1 MLNKLIKF
9 LIHLHGT
16 KAVRISSYL
25 CDLDLNEFVTNSI
38 PLMKQYRYINN
49 LMGWFTFL
57 IAAVVYCMTVEP
69 TASFWDC
76 PEFITTGYKLEV
88 GHPPGAPFFM
98 LTANL
103 FSQFASDP
111 SEVAFMVNIMS
122 ALLSAGCILFLF
134 WSITHLTR
142 KLVCPNP
149 EEMTT
154 GRLITI
160 MGAGLVGALAY
171 TFTDTFWF
179 SAVEGEV
186 YAYSSLFTA
195 VVFWLILKWEDCADE
210 PHSDRWLVLIAYLT
224 GLSIGVHLLNLLCL
238 SALVLVYYYK
248 KNPNATL
255 KGSLL
260 ALIGSMVLIAV
271 VLYGIVPGIVKVGG
285 WFELLFVNTFGMPFN
300 TGLIVYIILLLGVLV
315 WAIYESYRYDSPKR
329 ANVAFLVTI
338 ALLGIPFF
346 GHGTKS
352 IVFGIIFLALVG
364 ACLWGVFGKR
374 LMVSARTLNTSI
386 LCLTM
391 MVVGYSSYA
400 VIVIR
405 SSANPP
411 MDQNSPEDIFTLGDY
426 LGREQYGQTPLFY
439 GPAYNSKVALKIE
452 GQYCVPVS
460 EEGAPVY
467 QRKEKESA
475 DEKDSYEVVRH
486 KTDYKYAQN
495 MLFPRMHSSTPEHI
509 DAYEQWFGGYKN
521 DRGEWVGGVK
531 GKLIPYDECGNNIM
545 VKMPTMW
552 ENLKFFFS
560 YQVNF
565 MYWRYFLWNFAGRQN
580 DIQGNG
586 EPEHGNWLSGL
597 PLLDNIL
604 YGDQSKLPDELKE
617 NKGHNMFYCLP
628 LILGLIGLL
637 WQAYHGQRGIQQFW
651 VVFFLFFMTGL
662 AIVLYLNQT
671 PLQPR
676 ERDYAYAGSF
686 YAFTIW
692 IGLGVAAIA
701 DLLRHYKVKPAAAAG
716 IATAVCLLVPI
727 QMASQTWDD
736 HDRSGRYVCRDFGQ
750 NYLYSIQEEG
760 NPIIFTNGDNDTF
773 PLWYNQETE
782 GVRTD
787 ARVCNLSYL
796 QTDWYIDQMKRPAY
810 DSPSVPIDWE
820 RIEFV
825 SGKNEYITVRPEA
838 KQAILDTYK
847 SSPDLARQQFGD
859 DPFELKNV
867 LKYWVRSKNE
877 DLHFIPTDTVHIT
890 LDKEAIRRS
899 GMMIPE
905 AYKDSL
911 PDKMYIPITKRTLYK
926 SELMML
932 EMLANTNWERPLYVA
947 ITVGSGNH
955 MGLDPFFVQEGL
967 AYRITPFDWR
977 KFGYPQSVTQG
988 YAVDSEKMFDN
999 LMTKFKFGGVDNPEV
1014 YLDENIMRMA
1024 GTHRRLFAILAGQL
1038 IKEGKTDKALQ
1049 ALEYCDKMIPGTT
1062 VPYDFQNSS
1071 LDLAK
1076 SYLSLGKEE
1085 QANVIFQ
1092 AMAEKSLSYVRWYL
1106 SMGNASLSSR
1116 IQDCIY
1122 HLTLIDDIV
1131 TSLNSE
1137 KNKPACADEYAKQ
1150 FQTLYSQFSQRIGA

>member
-1 MLNKLIKF
+1 
-9 LIHLHGT
+9 
-16 KAVRISSYL
+16 
-25 CDLDLNEFVTNSI
+25 
-38 PLMKQYRYINN
+38 
-49 LMGWFTFL
+49 
-57 IAAVVYCMTVEP
+57 
-69 TASFWDC
+69 
-76 PEFITTGYKLEV
+76 
-88 GHPPGAPFFM
+88 
-98 LTANL
+98 
-103 FSQFASDP
+103 
-111 SEVAFMVNIMS
+111 
-122 ALLSAGCILFLF
+122 
-134 WSITHLTR
+134 
-142 KLVCPNP
+142 
-149 EEMTT
+149 
-154 GRLITI
+154 
-160 MGAGLVGALAY
+160 
-171 TFTDTFWF
+171 
-179 SAVEGEV
+179 
-186 YAYSSLFTA
+186 
-195 VVFWLILKWEDCADE
+195 
-210 PHSDRWLVLIAYLT
+210 
-224 GLSIGVHLLNLLCL
+224 
-238 SALVLVYYYK
+238 
-248 KNPNATL
+248 
-255 KGSLL
+255 
-260 ALIGSMVLIAV
+260 
-271 VLYGIVPGIVKVGG
+271 
-285 WFELLFVNTFGMPFN
+285 
-300 TGLIVYIILLLGVLV
+300 
-315 WAIYESYRYDSPKR
+315 
-329 ANVAFLVTI
+329 
-338 ALLGIPFF
+338 
-346 GHGTKS
+346 
-352 IVFGIIFLALVG
+352 
-364 ACLWGVFGKR
+364 
-374 LMVSARTLNTSI
+374 
-386 LCLTM
+386 
-391 MVVGYSSYA
+391 
-400 VIVIR
+400 
-405 SSANPP
+405 
-411 MDQNSPEDIFTLGDY
+411 
-426 LGREQYGQTPLFY
+426 
-439 GPAYNSKVALKIE
+439 
-452 GQYCVPVS
+452 
-460 EEGAPVY
+460 
-467 QRKEKESA
+467 
-475 DEKDSYEVVRH
+475 
-486 KTDYKYAQN
+486 
-495 MLFPRMHSSTPEHI
+495 
-509 DAYEQWFGGYKN
+509 
-521 DRGEWVGGVK
+521 
-531 GKLIPYDECGNNIM
+531 
-545 VKMPTMW
+545 
-552 ENLKFFFS
+552 
-560 YQVNF
+560 
-565 MYWRYFLWNFAGRQN
+565 
-580 DIQGNG
+580 
-586 EPEHGNWLSGL
+586 
-597 PLLDNIL
+597 
-604 YGDQSKLPDELKE
+604 
-617 NKGHNMFYCLP
+617 MFYCLP
-628 LILGLIGLL
+628 LILGLIGLF

>member
-1 MLNKLIKF
+1 
-9 LIHLHGT
+9 
-16 KAVRISSYL
+16 
-25 CDLDLNEFVTNSI
+25 
-38 PLMKQYRYINN
+38 MKQYRYINN

-111 SEVAFMVNIMS
+111 SEVAVMVNIMS
-122 ALLSAGCILFLF
+122 ALLSAGCIMFLF

-142 KLVCPNP
+142 KLVCPDMG
-149 EEMTT
+149 EMTT
-154 GRLITI
+154 GKLITI

-260 ALIGSMVLIAV
+260 ALVGSMVLIAV

-285 WFELLFVNTFGMPFN
+285 WFELLFVNGLGMPFN

-315 WAIYESYRYDSPKR
+315 WSIYESYVYTRPKR
-329 ANVAFLVTI
+329 ANIAFLVTI

-346 GHGTKS
+346 GHGAKS

-374 LMVSARTLNTSI
+374 LMVSARTLNTAI

-475 DEKDSYEVVRH
+475 DEKDSYEIVRH

-495 MLFPRMHSSTPEHI
+495 MLFPRMHSSAPEHI
-509 DAYEQWFGGYKN
+509 EAYEQWFGGYQN

-531 GKLIPYDECGNNIM
+531 GKLIPYDECGNKIM

-586 EPEHGNWLSGL
+586 EPEHGNWISGI
-597 PLLDNIL
+597 PLLDNVL

-617 NKGHNMFYCLP
+617 NKGHNVFYCLP

-701 DLLRHYKVKPAAAAG
+701 DFLQRRKLKPATAAG
-716 IATAVCLLVPI
+716 IATVVCLLVPI

-810 DSPSVPIDWE
+810 DSPSVPINWE

-838 KQAILDTYK
+838 KQAIIDMYK
-847 SSPDLARQQFGD
+847 SNPDLARQQFGD

-867 LKYWVRSKNE
+867 MKYWVRSKNE

-905 AYKDSL
+905 ACKDSL
-911 PDKMYIPITKRTLYK
+911 PDKMYIPIKKRTLYK

-947 ITVGSGNH
+947 MTVGSSNH

-977 KFGYPQSVTQG
+977 RFGYPQEPGKG
-988 YAVDSEKMFDN
+988 YAVDSEKMYTN
-999 LMTKFKFGGVDNPEV
+999 LMTKFKYGGIENPDV

-1038 IKEGKTDKALQ
+1038 IKEGKTDKALK
-1049 ALEYCDKMIPGTT
+1049 ALEFCDKMIPNAS

-1071 LDLAK
+1071 LDLAR

-1092 AMAEKSLSYVRWYL
+1092 AMAEKSFSYLRWYL
-1106 SMGNASLSSR
+1106 GMSNASLSGR
-1116 IQDCIY
+1116 VQECFY

-1131 TSLNSE
+1131 NSLNSE
-1137 KNKPACADEYAKQ
+1137 KNKPAYADEYAKQ
-1150 FQTLYSQFSQRIGA
+1150 FQTLYTQFSQRIGA